1 MGCHRSGTNLL
12 YDNLLSAGGFA
23 VYRGYIPVYK
33 VLIPRFGGLDNA
45 ENRTKIMEVWL
56 RSKGFRRSGLDA
68 AKLTERV
75 LADCRTGGDFVRINM
90 DEIAREQG
98 VTRWAMYDPD
108 SLLHMPRIKAEIPQ
122 ALFVHIIRDGR
133 DIALSLKKM
142 GEFRPFPWN
151 RRAGSLRETALY
163 WEWMV
168 RTGQDHGRAFPA
180 DYIEIHYEDLVSN
193 PRATLNKLGLF
204 LDHDLDYDRIQTTA
218 LGRLRESNSSFRG
231 EAAESSVL
239 ATAKPAGRWKER
251 LSREE
256 VGGLEALVGDCLKD
270 VGYELATAEKERRPG
285 LREAWMRSVYPT
297 FLSTKFFLKTKSPIG
312 RWANLSVLELEDA
325 AQQTAT
331 Q

>member
-33 VLIPRFGGLDNA
+33 VLIPRFGSLQNP
-45 ENRTKIMEVWL
+45 ENRKKIMEVWL

-75 LADCRTGGDFVRINM
+75 LADCRTGGDFVRLNM
-90 DEIAREQG
+90 DEIARQQR

-142 GEFRPFPWN
+142 GEFRPFPWSH
-151 RRAGSLRETALY
+151 RAGTLRETALY
-163 WEWMV
+163 WEYMV
-168 RTGQDHGRAFPA
+168 RTGQHYGRAFPA
-180 DYIEIHYEDLVSN
+180 DYIEIHYEDLITD
-193 PRATLNKLGLF
+193 PRATLSQLGRF
-204 LDHDLDYDRIQTTA
+204 IDHDLDYDRIQSTG

-231 EAAESSVL
+231 ETPENAAG

-251 LSREE
+251 LSHDE
-256 VGGLEALVGDCLKD
+256 VAGLEALVGDCLQD
-270 VGYELATAEKERRPG
+270 VGYDLSTPEKQRQPG
-285 LREAWMRSVYPT
+285 LREAWMRSVYPV
-297 FLSTKFFLKTKSPIG
+297 FLSTKFFLKMKSPVG
-312 RWANLSVLELEDA
+312 RWANLSVLELEEA
-325 AQQTAT
+325 TQQTVT

>member
-12 YDNLLSAGGFA
+12 YDTLLSAGGFA

-33 VLIPRFGGLDNA
+33 VLVPRFGGLDNA
-45 ENRTKIMEVWL
+45 ENRKKIMQVWL

-68 AKLTERV
+68 AKLTEKV

-90 DEIAREQG
+90 DEIAQEQG

-151 RRAGSLRETALY
+151 PRAGSLRETALY

-168 RTGQDHGRAFPA
+168 RTGQHYGRAFSA
-180 DYIEIHYEDLVSN
+180 DYIEIHYEDLVSD
-193 PRATLNKLGLF
+193 PRATLNKLGQF
-204 LDHDLDYDRIQTTA
+204 IDHDLDYDRIQTTG

-231 EAAESSVL
+231 EAAANSTL

-256 VGGLEALVGDCLKD
+256 VSGLEALVGDCLED
-270 VGYELATAEKERRPG
+270 VGYELATSAKERKPG
-285 LREAWMRSVYPT
+285 LREAWMRSIYPT
-297 FLSTKFFLKTKSPIG
+297 YLSTKFFLKMKSPIG

-325 AQQTAT
+325 AQQTVT